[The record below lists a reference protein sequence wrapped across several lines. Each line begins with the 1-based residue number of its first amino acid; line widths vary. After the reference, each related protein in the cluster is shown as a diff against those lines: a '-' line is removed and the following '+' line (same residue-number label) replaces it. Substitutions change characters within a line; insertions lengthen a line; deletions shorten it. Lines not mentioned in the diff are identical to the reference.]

1 MATITGLTAA
11 RMIEIESQSIVDG
24 EIVGDNLILTR
35 FDNDTIDAGNVRG
48 PQGDKGDTGAQ
59 GPIGPAGLNWQ
70 GVWSETTN
78 YVNDDAVFYQTSS
91 WFAFGDPP
99 VGEIPSDASAYWNPL
114 ALQGAVGPQGAKG
127 DTGEQGPQGIQGPL
141 GGGTPAG
148 GIAGQIMVKTSSTD
162 YDIHWEDNSVPR
174 VKHLVKNSTGAIVPA
189 GSVVYISGADGTNM
203 LISLADADTEAT
215 SSKTIGLVETAI
227 AIGASGYVVTEGLL
241 AGLNTNTATAG
252 QSVWLSSTAGGFVY
266 GAPPAKPAHSVYLGV
281 VTRANTNNGEIFVKV
296 QNGYE
301 VDELHDVAFTNLVAG
316 DILQRNT
323 GNTAFVNAP
332 APLPKINAAVTL
344 ADASSS
350 VVRNI
355 KLSTV
360 APTSGDGSDG
370 EVWMVYV

>member
-11 RMIEIESQSIVDG
+11 RMMEIEAQSIVDG
-24 EIVGDNLILTR
+24 EVTGDNLILTR
-35 FDNDTIDAGNVRG
+35 FDGDTIDAGNVRG

-78 YVNDDAVFYQTSS
+78 YVNDDAVFYLTSS

-148 GIAGQIMVKTSSTD
+148 GTSGQIMVKASSTD
-162 YDIHWEDNSVPR
+162 YDIAWAENTVPR
-174 VKHLVKNSTGAIVPA
+174 IKHLAKNSTGVMIPK

-203 LISLADADTEAT
+203 LITLADADTEAT
-215 SSKTIGLVETAI
+215 SSKTAGIVENDI
-227 AIGASGYVVTEGLL
+227 AIGASGYIVTEGLL
-241 AGLNTNTATAG
+241 SGLNTATATAG
-252 QSVWLSSTAGGFVY
+252 QSVWLSSTSGGYVY
-266 GAPPAKPAHSVYLGV
+266 GNPPAKPAHSVYLGV
-281 VTRANTNNGEIFVKV
+281 VTRANANNGEIFVRI
-296 QNGYE
+296 QNGFE
-301 VDELHDVAFTNLVAG
+301 VEELHDVILTSLAAG
-316 DILQRNT
+316 DILQRNA
-323 GNTAFVNAP
+323 GNTAFVNVP
-332 APLPKINAAVTL
+332 APLPKINAVVTT
-344 ADASSS
+344 ADVSST

-370 EVWMVYV
+370 DVWMVYV